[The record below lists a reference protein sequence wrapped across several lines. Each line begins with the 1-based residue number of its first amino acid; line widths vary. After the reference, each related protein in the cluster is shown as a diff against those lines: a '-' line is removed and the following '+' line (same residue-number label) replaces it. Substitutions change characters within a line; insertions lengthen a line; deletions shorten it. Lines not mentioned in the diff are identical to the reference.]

1 MAQNITKSILDL
13 VAEANQVTRQ
23 ISLQEALEMHQRDDV
38 IFIDI
43 RDVREIAKTG
53 RIAGARHVPRGML
66 EFWIDPESPYHKD
79 FFAEDKTFIFYC
91 AASWRSALSAKT
103 AQEMGL
109 SPIAHIDGGF
119 NAWRD
124 ANGAIE
130 PPRD

>member
-23 ISLQEALEMHQRDDV
+23 ISLQEALEMHKRDDV

-79 FFAEDKTFIFYC
+79 FFAKDKTFIFYC

-109 SPIAHIDGGF
+109 SPVAHIDGGF

-124 ANGAIE
+124 ADGAIE